1 VIVTLIDQTQGETN
15 SGGKL

>member
-15 SGGKL
+15 SGEKL